1 MTMAKWLTGVLMISL
16 SLLMSG
22 VVLAAPE
29 VSLTARTQGDTGLR
43 DGARVAEGKVLVREA
58 HTGVR
63 VWLEAVKS
71 GDAPARYV
79 LTGRHR
85 PGHQLRVRL
94 QVGDAEP
101 DHRVG
106 QGLILHTP
114 EPQVRYEVVADG
126 DQKVAADEYGLTVHA
141 AALTE

>member
-1 MTMAKWLTGVLMISL
+1 MTVVKWLTSVLMISL

-22 VVLAAPE
+22 MVQAAPD
-29 VSLTARTQGDTGLR
+29 VSLTAHTQGDTRLR
-43 DGARVAEGKVLVREA
+43 DGARVAEGQVSVREA

-79 LTGRHR
+79 LTGRNR

-101 DHRVG
+101 DHRDG
-106 QGLILHTP
+106 LGLILYTP

-126 DQKVAADEYGLTVHA
+126 DQKVATDEYGLTVHA
-141 AALTE
+141 AALAE